1 MPWDNRVLKQK
12 AINQTTDVYVYE
24 TPFPNYDELK
34 NPKLIERF
42 DLKGVDK
49 LNLGLKDLNWSELSA
64 IFKKYIDEWN
74 PSNVDEK
81 HKFTKNPKFNL
92 TFPEFDAFVLYAFI
106 RHYQPKMIIEIG
118 SGQSTRV
125 MVQAI
130 MKNNNGCQLTCIEPY
145 NDSIVALKD
154 LYPINIIK
162 DKLENVDQSIF
173 TQLGKNDLV
182 FIDSTHVLK
191 PFGDVEYEYLYIL
204 PNLKDGCIV
213 HIHDIFYPYNYPLL
227 WTVEWKCVLT
237 EQQLL
242 MAFMYGNRHWK
253 CLCANNYM
261 INDKSE
267 IIPNKLKPPCGGSF
281 WIQKIG

>member
-12 AINQTTDVYVYE
+12 AIDQTTDVYVYE
-24 TPFPNYDELK
+24 TPFPNYEELK

-42 DLKGVDK
+42 DLKGIDK
-49 LNLGLKDLNWSELSA
+49 LNLGLKDLNLSEISE
-64 IFKKYIDEWN
+64 IFKKYIGEWN

-81 HKFTKNPKFNL
+81 YKFTKNPKFNL

-130 MKNNNGCQLTCIEPY
+130 MKNNNGCKLTCIEPF
-145 NDSIVALKD
+145 NDSIIALKD
-154 LYPINIIK
+154 IYPINIIK
-162 DKLENVDQSIF
+162 DKLENVDQKIF
-173 TQLGKNDLV
+173 TQLGRNDLV

-204 PNLKDGCIV
+204 PSLKEGCLV

-227 WTVEWKCVLT
+227 WTVDWKCVLT
-237 EQQLL
+237 EQPLL

-253 CLCANNYM
+253 CLCANNYLIM
-261 INDKSE
+261 NHGQ

-281 WIQKIG
+281 WIQKV